1 MFDIHAT
8 KWSTYPDASATEFVE
23 CVAAAGADGVEYL
36 GWRDADVEALVA
48 ACETHG
54 IDWTSTA
61 AGGAAGNVGTDGP
74 SVTDPDCHDDA
85 VAAIEETCE
94 TVGEHVDRVVVTVGP
109 DLTGLERATQTN
121 AIVSVLR
128 AAAPAASAA
137 DVTLVVEPL
146 NTRVDHAGY
155 FLETVDHGVEIV
167 AAVDHP
173 NVRLLFDVY
182 HQQITEGDLV
192 SRIETFDEYVG
203 MYHVADVPGR
213 HELGTGEVNWST
225 VFGAIADTGYEGSVG
240 LEYVPSDAAAVGE
253 TIEHAV
259 ALRDDCGDA

>member
-8 KWSTYPDASATEFVE
+8 KWATYPEASAAEFVE
-23 CVAAAGADGVEYL
+23 AVAAAGADGVGYL
-36 GWRDADVEALVA
+36 GWRDADVEELVA
-48 ACETHG
+48 ACDEHG
-54 IDWTSTA
+54 IDWTSTG
-61 AGGAAGNVGTDGP
+61 AGGAAGNGGDADAP

-94 TVGEHVDRVVVTVGP
+94 AVGEHVDRTIITVGP
-109 DLTGLERATQTN
+109 DRQGLERATQTN

-128 AAAPAASAA
+128 AAAPAAAAA

-146 NTRVDHAGY
+146 NTRVDHPGY
-155 FLETVDHGVEIV
+155 FLETVDHGVEV
-167 AAVDHP
+167 VESVDHP

-182 HQQITEGDLV
+182 HQQVTEGDLV
-192 SRIETFDEYVG
+192 SRIDTFGEYVG

-213 HELGTGEVNWST
+213 HELGTGEVNWAT

-240 LEYVPSDAAAVGE
+240 LEYVPSEGAETGE
-253 TIEHAV
+253 TVAHAV
-259 ALRDDCGDA
+259 SLRDDRY